1 MAVTPRVVLASAS
14 QPRTAILTAAG
25 VPHDVDPAH
34 VDEAAVK
41 EAMAQE
47 QAPPAAVA
55 ELLAETKAQQVSL
68 RHPQALVI
76 GADQILACNDI
87 LFDKPPDLAHAR
99 AHLMALRGRGHF
111 LHAGICV
118 VRDGR
123 RIWHHNGAAEL
134 TMRQFSDTFLD
145 SYLAALD
152 ARVCN
157 TVGAYQIEGLGAQL
171 FSEIRGDYFTILGLP
186 LLPLLDFLRNHQVVT
201 L

>member
-1 MAVTPRVVLASAS
+1 MAVIPQVVLASAS
-14 QPRTAILTAAG
+14 RPRTTILTAAG

-41 EAMAQE
+41 DAMAQE

-87 LFDKPPDLAHAR
+87 LFDKPPDLTHAR
-99 AHLMALRGRGHF
+99 AHLMAFRGRSHF
-111 LHAGICV
+111 LHAGICI
-118 VRDGR
+118 VRDGQ
-123 RIWHHNGAAEL
+123 RIWHHNGVAEL

-145 SYLAALD
+145 RYLAAVG
-152 ARVCN
+152 AHVCK

-201 L
+201 P